1 MQLYERTVNI
11 LPKQTMEIEIALGAL
26 ILIALV
32 FLATV
37 DMAFSHL
44 SDISLR
50 RLSAE
55 SEESHHHRSAL
66 FLKEIL
72 ENRPRFRFA
81 VSLGIQFLL
90 ISFAVVVTIAVLK
103 FTTDLTYVAL
113 EALAVALI
121 ATAIFR
127 QVIPRLIT
135 RNDPEAKL
143 LFLLPAVRPLYLLT
157 SFLGRPFTRLFRS
170 AKQQQ
175 KIETSAAPDASDE
188 RSDEG
193 MFGNNEDLQA
203 FMEVGTAEGIIEDRD
218 REMIESMVEFSE
230 TRTGEI
236 MTPRTEIVGLPSGS
250 TIRAARDLIIEQKYS
265 RLPVYR
271 DSIDNIEGVIY
282 VRDLMQAWALGK
294 ENELIDD
301 ILRPAYFVPETKSAA
316 DLLKTMQ
323 FEHVQ
328 IAIVIDEY
336 GGVAGIVS
344 LEDIVEEIVGE
355 IEDEDIEEQEI
366 IEIVEN
372 QDGYWDVL
380 GSTEIDKIERI
391 FDLDL
396 EDDDYTTIA
405 GMITSVA
412 GHIPKTGDVIDINGI
427 SAEIL
432 EADEKKVHQVR
443 LRSAESTAAAF
454 NAERSETT

>member
-1 MQLYERTVNI
+1 
-11 LPKQTMEIEIALGAL
+11 MEIEIALGVL
-26 ILIALV
+26 ILIALA

-44 SDISLR
+44 SDVSLR

-55 SEESHHHRSAL
+55 SEESHRHRSAL

-90 ISFAVVVTIAVLK
+90 ITFSVVVTIAVLE
-103 FTTDLTYVAL
+103 FTQNITFVAL
-113 EALAVALI
+113 EALGVALI

-127 QVIPRLIT
+127 QIIPRLIT
-135 RNDPEAKL
+135 KNDPEGKL
-143 LFLLPAVRPLYLLT
+143 LILLPAVRPLYRLT
-157 SFLGRPFTRLFRS
+157 SFLGRPFSRIWGS
-170 AKQQQ
+170 SKQQQ
-175 KIETSAAPDASDE
+175 KLETSESPDLAIDRTDDGS
-188 RSDEG
+188 SSG
-193 MFGNNEDLQA
+193 NEDLQA
-203 FMEVGTAEGIIEDRD
+203 LMEVGTAEGIIEDRD
-218 REMIESMVEFSE
+218 REMIESMVEFSD

-265 RLPVYR
+265 RLPVYSE
-271 DSIDNIEGVIY
+271 SIDNIEGVIY
-282 VRDLMQAWALGK
+282 VRDLLQAWALGK
-294 ENELIDD
+294 ENELIDG

-316 DLLKTMQ
+316 DLLKSMQ

-355 IEDEDIEEQEI
+355 IEDEDIEEEEI
-366 IEIVEN
+366 IEIVEHEG
-372 QDGYWDVL
+372 GYWDVL

-412 GHIPKTGDVIDINGI
+412 GHIPKTGEVIEISDI

-432 EADEKKVHQVR
+432 SADEKRVHLVR
-443 LRSAESTAAAF
+443 LRRTDQMPQATEAEQSEAA
-454 NAERSETT
+454 